1 MKRILISIT
10 ALVLCLCCLCSC
22 GKYDKIEPTE
32 DELRVIGS
40 IRNYDIYY
48 DELRCSVMNAKT
60 LMAQSYGIDW
70 NDPDDAAKYSEE
82 LSRRVFSGLK
92 YNYAVQLLF
101 ADTGYT
107 IDNTYIQ
114 EAVNNRMIELIDEC
128 GSRSAYI
135 AYLRENFMT
144 DRLLRFN
151 IAIAYAVNELVY
163 SLCDSGAFDE
173 YGIDFD
179 LEALSASD
187 PQYPALYYPEDYQ
200 KALSF
205 LIAETVILRS
215 EHIYIPETLENAEA
229 LASDLF
235 AQAEGGGSLTD
246 LASGLSS
253 KGVVREELTQVKG
266 ERNPDYY
273 NAADKLEHNNLTLLH
288 TEAGWYVIRRLELDM
303 EYVLYYYFDLIYTYL
318 SIVTNE
324 HISKYEDTL
333 ELVLTD
339 FGKSIDLIAV
349 K

>member
-1 MKRILISIT
+1 MKRILISLT

-22 GKYDKIEPTE
+22 GKYDKIESTE
-32 DELRVIGS
+32 DELRIIGN
-40 IRNYDIYY
+40 IRDYEIYY

-70 NDPDDAAKYSEE
+70 NDPDDAAAYMEE

-101 ADTGYT
+101 AETGYT
-107 IDNTYIQ
+107 IDNSYIQ
-114 EAVNNRMIELIDEC
+114 AAVDQRMVELIDEC

-135 AYLRENFMT
+135 AYLKENFMT

-163 SLCDSGAFDE
+163 SLCDSGAFDD

-179 LEALSASD
+179 IEALTSSN
-187 PQYPALYYPEDYQ
+187 PALYYPEDYQ
-200 KALSF
+200 KAISLLLS
-205 LIAETVILRS
+205 ETMILRS
-215 EHIYIPETLENAEA
+215 EHIYIPETLENSGNI
-229 LASDLF
+229 ASDLF
-235 AQAEGGGSLTD
+235 ARAEGGDDLTE

-253 KGVVREELTQVKG
+253 SGVVREELTQVKG

-273 NAADKLEHNNLTLLH
+273 NAADKLEKNDLTLLH
-288 TEAGWYVIRRLELDM
+288 TEAGWYIIRRLELDI
-303 EYVLYYYFDLIYTYL
+303 EYVMTYYFDLVYTYL
-318 SIVTNE
+318 SIITNE
-324 HISKYEDTL
+324 HISVYEDTL

-339 FGKSIDLIAV
+339 FGKSIDLV
-349 K
+349 QVN